1 MKIFIG
7 REVRCI
13 FFSKWYEIRTLII
26 SDIESEYI
34 YFKENIYGRLTA
46 GNIKDNKLYTV
57 SWDFSPTGDG
67 ETPIYDLIGCFGE
80 EKTKFMEENKYKYEL
95 IDIIKRQGL
104 SLSDDKIIKMM
115 NIINNG

>member
-13 FFSKWYEIRTLII
+13 FFSKWYETKTLTI
-26 SDIESEYI
+26 SEISSEHI
-34 YFKENIYGRLTA
+34 YFKEKVYNELIV

-57 SWDFSPTGDG
+57 SWDFSPSGDG
-67 ETPIYDLIGCFGE
+67 ETPIYNITGCFGE
-80 EKTKFMEENKYKYEL
+80 ERKLFMEENKYKYEL

-104 SLSDDKIIKMM
+104 SLNDVNIIKML
-115 NIINNG
+115 NIING